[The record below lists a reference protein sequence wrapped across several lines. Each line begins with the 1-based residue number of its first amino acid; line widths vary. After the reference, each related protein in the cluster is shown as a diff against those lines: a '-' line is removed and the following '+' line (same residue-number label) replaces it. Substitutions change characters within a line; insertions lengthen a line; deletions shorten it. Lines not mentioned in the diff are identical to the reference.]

1 MQTRLGH
8 SRKDTNTIKRKKK
21 KKEEERIPDMPQ
33 TRVAKLQLIKKNQV
47 K

>member
-8 SRKDTNTIKRKKK
+8 SRKDTNTIKRKK